1 MRMRGPGTL
10 KNRKLVVL
18 DVNIAKI
25 VSRTHS
31 KYGLLL
37 SSNTK
42 SDKINPTLMKYDIFG
57 TNVRNNSASFGKIK
71 TETMIFLTWITV
83 KILHKF
89 PYKFRH
95 EMFIKTSKYQTEF
108 CILKPENEKWCL
120 CWPFLCIKVRNA
132 RLGRYKW
139 LFKSIFDHGSF
150 CVALG
155 PWDCTAGN
163 MV

>member
-10 KNRKLVVL
+10 KNRKLVVS

-57 TNVRNNSASFGKIK
+57 TNVRSDSDSFDKIK
-71 TETMIFLTWITV
+71 AETTSFLT
-83 KILHKF
+83 
-89 PYKFRH
+89 
-95 EMFIKTSKYQTEF
+95 
-108 CILKPENEKWCL
+108 
-120 CWPFLCIKVRNA
+120 
-132 RLGRYKW
+132 
-139 LFKSIFDHGSF
+139 
-150 CVALG
+150 
-155 PWDCTAGN
+155 
-163 MV
+163 